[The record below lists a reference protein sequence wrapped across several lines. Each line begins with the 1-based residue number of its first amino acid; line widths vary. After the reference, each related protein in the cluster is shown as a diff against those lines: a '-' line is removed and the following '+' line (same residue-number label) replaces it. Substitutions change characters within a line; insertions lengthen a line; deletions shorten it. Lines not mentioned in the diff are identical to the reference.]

1 MSAIAVDPALAVQ
14 PVEILQDDLDEQ
26 GFEHALRA
34 GTIALDIET
43 TGLDWRHERI
53 GTVQIQIEDT
63 TYMIRVNGNVAH
75 HLRAVIEDESIRKI
89 LHHAMFDLRFLA
101 HHWGVVPANI
111 ACTKIASKL
120 AEPDAPCTEHSLA
133 PLLHRHLGVELD
145 KSQQTSEWTGELS
158 AEQVRYAADDV
169 RYLLP
174 LYDLLDEKLR
184 REGRRDLRDRCYAHL
199 PTQVELEIGGFPDVF
214 AY

>member
-1 MSAIAVDPALAVQ
+1 
-14 PVEILQDDLDEQ
+14 
-26 GFEHALRA
+26 
-34 GTIALDIET
+34 
-43 TGLDWRHERI
+43 
-53 GTVQIQIEDT
+53 
-63 TYMIRVNGNVAH
+63 MIRVSGSVPYR
-75 HLRAVIEDESIRKI
+75 LRAIVEDASIRKI

-101 HHWGVVPANI
+101 HQWGVVPAGV

-120 AEPDAPCTEHSLA
+120 AEPDAPCTEQSLA
-133 PLLHRHLGVELD
+133 PLLRRHLGVELD
-145 KSQQTSEWTGELS
+145 KSQQTSKWTGELS